1 MAAKGGPSPLIPL
14 LLVVSLGLLL
24 RMNDSII
31 FPINLNPDYYLPLL
45 AEISDAENA
54 IFMFVLCVPF
64 LVALAVYSSSHSI
77 VLPIALVLVTYT
89 VATVLLG
96 PLVLILIVYMGG
108 VWLPCFKCDSSEEFG
123 LGCLLVLVFFFM
135 QRSFSDEGGRS
146 GAVILAVVIFF
157 CYHFSP

>member
-31 FPINLNPDYYLPLL
+31 FPINLIPDYYLPLL

-54 IFMFVLCVPF
+54 IFLCVLCIPF

-96 PLVLILIVYMGG
+96 PLVIILIVYMGG
-108 VWLPCFKCDSSEEFG
+108 VWLPCFKCYGSEEFG
-123 LGCLLVLVFFFM
+123 LGCLFVLVFFLM
-135 QRSFSDEGGRS
+135 QQGFSDEGGRS